1 VRGEKGGEM
10 EAIRGDCESC
20 GRKGILIKEIV
31 NGKKTKKVCIYG
43 YRILGKR
50 RVWVQ
55 RESCFEAFYKP
66 HGWKE
71 K

>member
-31 NGKKTKKVCIYG
+31 NGKKTKKVCI
-43 YRILGKR
+43 
-50 RVWVQ
+50 
-55 RESCFEAFYKP
+55 
-66 HGWKE
+66 
-71 K
+71 